1 MTFKHSSKLNL
12 SCSWASFNFPQ
23 KWRKWRN
30 MLLQGILSWWVTSH
44 SAELL
49 TFCLLLSFYT
59 DCACYWS
66 DYVLFRPFNGEP
78 LCTQYFPASGRVTS
92 GKDWETL
99 KRKTVK
105 FTPYPFFHK
114 MILYLSIDSFVAKA
128 LHLVRQSELWANGR
142 SCLCSREL
150 RSCLR
155 IKTEIGFD
163 SSLQRL
169 SENQRSGPTACFIS
183 PSTKFTIPQPYAV
196 WAVLLTFICLLM

>member
-1 MTFKHSSKLNL
+1 MNIEIVFTLTWQFWRKTTRYYNTDWVKVQSPARGMTNAPQTCRSYFNVSEMTFKHSSKLNL

-59 DCACYWS
+59 DCACYWL
-66 DYVLFRPFNGEP
+66 DYVLFWPFNGEP

-105 FTPYPFFHK
+105 FTP
-114 MILYLSIDSFVAKA
+114 
-128 LHLVRQSELWANGR
+128 
-142 SCLCSREL
+142 
-150 RSCLR
+150 
-155 IKTEIGFD
+155 
-163 SSLQRL
+163 
-169 SENQRSGPTACFIS
+169 
-183 PSTKFTIPQPYAV
+183 
-196 WAVLLTFICLLM
+196 